1 MISFVGTLVLIG
13 GFTLACTGI
22 VTLIYG
28 RRQADQRW
36 ITWGRRA
43 SFGVVGTVTLAVIL
57 LEIALI
63 RTDFA
68 VRYVANNISISTP
81 LPFRVIGLWG
91 ALEGSILFWQ
101 WLQAIFLGIVT
112 VVYRR
117 RYPEL
122 MPYVLAVL
130 LGISGFF
137 LLLMIGPAN
146 PFARLPQAPADGRG
160 LNPLLQNHPLMA
172 VHPPLLYLGYVGFS
186 VPYAFAMATLLA
198 GQFHHE
204 WMGITRRW
212 TLLAWTFLT
221 AGIFLGARWS
231 YDVLGWGGYWA
242 WDPVENASFMP
253 WLVGTAFVHSTMV
266 QQRTSLLRIWNLA
279 LIIAAFLLTIFGTFL
294 TRSGVVAS
302 VHAFTQSLI
311 GPLFL
316 TFLVATLTFS
326 VGALLRRLPSIRD
339 AGTFEAYLSR
349 ESLMLLNNVILLT
362 MAFTVF
368 LGTVFPLVVAALTG
382 DVITVGPPFFN
393 RLFVPLGLLLI
404 VLMGMGTLVRWGRSN
419 PDDLWRLGW
428 VLLATG
434 LVTVGLALGG
444 IRNWLPLTA
453 LSVVSFMT
461 LAQLSEFYRGT
472 VAIQAATA
480 RGPFGAFI
488 RLFSANRQRYCGYL
502 THLGLAV
509 AIVGIISSL
518 AYRLEVDRHLAV
530 GQSLQVGTYSLRYE
544 RLDLARRP
552 DKLIVAAQVSV
563 STVPNRVLA
572 ASPNTADWADV
583 IAPSENFY
591 PQSRTPIATPAV
603 RTSWRDDLY
612 VVLLDFDPTGDSVTL
627 KAIVSPL
634 IGWIWTGGVLMVAA
648 SVVNLWPRSHQK

>member
-1 MISFVGTLVLIG
+1 MISIVGTLALIV
-13 GFTLACTGI
+13 GFILACAGI
-22 VTLIYG
+22 VALIYG
-28 RRQADQRW
+28 RRHADHRW
-36 ITWGRRA
+36 LMWGRRA

-112 VVYRR
+112 FVYRR

-122 MPYVLAVL
+122 MPYVIAVL

-137 LLLMIGPAN
+137 LLLMMGPAN
-146 PFARLPQAPADGRG
+146 PFARLPQAPLDGRG

-198 GQFHHE
+198 GGFHYE

-316 TFLVATLTFS
+316 TFLVAALAFS

-362 MAFTVF
+362 MAFTVL
-368 LGTVFPLVVAALTG
+368 LGTVFPLFVAALTG

-404 VLMGMGTLVRWGRSN
+404 VLMVLGTLARWGRSQS
-419 PDDLWRLGW
+419 DDLRHLWW

-434 LVTVGLALGG
+434 LVTVGLAVGG
-444 IRNWLPLTA
+444 IRDWLPLTA
-453 LSVVSFMT
+453 LSIVSFMA

-472 VAIQAATA
+472 VATQAAMA
-480 RGPFGAFI
+480 IGPFGAFI

-509 AIVGIISSL
+509 AIVWIISSL
-518 AYRLEVDRHLAV
+518 AYRMEAEGRLAV
-530 GQSLQVGTYSLRYE
+530 GQSLQVGTYSLRYD

-552 DKLIVAAQVSV
+552 DKLVVAAQVSV
-563 STVPNRVLA
+563 SAAPNRVLA
-572 ASPNTADWADV
+572 ASRSRADGADV
-583 IAPSENFY
+583 LAPSENFY
-591 PQSRTPIATPAV
+591 PQSRTPIATPSV

-612 VVLLDFDPTGDSVTL
+612 VVLMDFDPTGDSVFL

-634 IGWIWTGGVLMVAA
+634 IGWIWTGGFLMVAA
-648 SVVNLWPRSHQK
+648 SVINLWQRSHQK